1 MSIIQS
7 LEDAQRV
14 FGELDMWTKAWTDC
28 DGIIRWAEE
37 FSDISLAPPLCHID
51 RWGALDMWTGAWT
64 DCDGVIR
71 WAEQTEAFKVSHE
84 IEEEEAAELLNK
96 DADIVFKCEAC
107 SISIVRNSR
116 AHDHCICDEDGERW
130 WCEDCYDHYQQDGWS
145 SEEEEEDIDICG
157 ETGGLLKGFKGC
169 GDKFDT
175 QDTNMLGNTSFCVE
189 CYNKHEDTYY
199 KEEDI
204 VETKTQFDVKVS
216 T

>member
-1 MSIIQS
+1 MSMITRSMHKKCVMKYGRYFAVYQT
-7 LEDAQRV
+7 LDDTY
-14 FGELDMWTKAWTDC
+14 ELA
-28 DGIIRWAEE
+28 
-37 FSDISLAPPLCHID
+37 DITNQIPHMKNKLRML
-51 RWGALDMWTGAWT
+51 T
-64 DCDGVIR
+64 
-71 WAEQTEAFKVSHE
+71 
-84 IEEEEAAELLNK
+84 ELLNK

>member
-28 DGIIRWAEE
+28 DG
-37 FSDISLAPPLCHID
+37 
-51 RWGALDMWTGAWT
+51 
-64 DCDGVIR
+64 VIR
-71 WAEQTEAFKVSHE
+71 WAENGQQAFKVSHE
-84 IEEEEAAELLNK
+84 IEEEEAAE

-145 SEEEEEDIDICG
+145 
-157 ETGGLLKGFKGC
+157 
-169 GDKFDT
+169 
-175 QDTNMLGNTSFCVE
+175 
-189 CYNKHEDTYY
+189 YP
-199 KEEDI
+199 
-204 VETKTQFDVKVS
+204 
-216 T
+216 